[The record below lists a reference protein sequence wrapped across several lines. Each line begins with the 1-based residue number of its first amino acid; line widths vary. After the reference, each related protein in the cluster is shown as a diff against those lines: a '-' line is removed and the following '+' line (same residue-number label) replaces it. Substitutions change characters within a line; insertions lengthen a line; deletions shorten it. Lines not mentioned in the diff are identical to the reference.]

1 MASSHAD
8 DPDPRTAK
16 KNIFEVDV
24 SSMRANKVDHVSSML
39 TSLLVMVALGV
50 IILGGYFIMQLS
62 WDAPEEF
69 HFEPERIAGRGDN
82 APGFERDFDPP
93 AVDEIEQI
101 AEPAT
106 ESSLQLISQSISN
119 AIVAMETIEGAANAS
134 SGRGDS
140 RQAGPEGEGDD
151 SIPRPQ
157 RWDLKFQARDR
168 KGYANQ
174 LDFFKIELGAYGGTI
189 PTVDYASNV
198 SSNPTKRTGAPKDDK
213 RLYFISVTEGVLK
226 QYDRQ
231 ILQDAG
237 ISLGSRVPLKFIPKE
252 LEEALAYT
260 EAKHYNDNFSK
271 EVRISNIAKTV
282 FECRPAASGKG
293 FEFVVIDQRYR
304 NNNRK

>member
-1 MASSHAD
+1 MGKSKPKTSLFD
-8 DPDPRTAK
+8 
-16 KNIFEVDV
+16 VDE

-50 IILGGYFIMQLS
+50 IILGGYFIMQLRGETE
-62 WDAPEEF
+62 DVF
-69 HFEPERIAGRGDN
+69 VFEPERIAGRGDN

-93 AVDEIEQI
+93 AVDEIEQV

-106 ESSLQLISQSISN
+106 ESSLQMVSESISN

-168 KGYANQ
+168 RGYAAQ
-174 LDFFKIELGAYGGTI
+174 LDFFKIELGAYGGTTPI
-189 PTVDYASNV
+189 VDYASNV
-198 SSNPTKRTGAPKDDK
+198 SKNPTKRSGPPKDDK
-213 RLYFISVTEGVLK
+213 RLYFISVSEGVLK

-237 ISLGSRVPLKFIPKE
+237 ISLGSRVVLKFIPKE
-252 LEEALAYT
+252 LEDALAYT
-260 EAKHYNDNFSK
+260 EAKYYNDNFSK
-271 EVRISNIAKTV
+271 DVRISNIAKTV
-282 FECRPAASGKG
+282 FECRPLAGGKG

-304 NNNRK
+304 NAKRK